1 MRIEQR
7 TISSTAGWTR
17 FRGQIEP
24 SSAELVLAFGDRFV
38 LETGTALADLRR
50 VYPRARIVA
59 ASTAGE
65 IVNTTVSEGTVVA
78 TAIAFQRT
86 SVICAEETVT
96 RVAESY
102 AAGQRLAVKLS
113 RPNLVHV
120 FVLSDGEL
128 VNGTELARGFNEHL
142 PAGVQLSGGLAGD
155 GTRFEHTFV
164 SLDENSG
171 TGRIVAIGFYG
182 AHLQVG
188 FGSAGGW
195 EPFGPERVVTRSDR
209 NLLYELDGQ
218 SALELYKRYLGE
230 QAAQLPGSA
239 LRFPLCVTAAVS
251 DHPVVRTILS
261 IDEASTAMVFAG
273 DIPNGSRV
281 RFMRASYEDLIDG
294 AARAAEQARRSK
306 PPELVLCVSCVGR
319 RIVLGQRTEEETEN
333 VRATIGNDP
342 FIAGFYSYGELAPA
356 DIAVACQLH
365 NQTMTITTLREDV

>member
-7 TISSTAGWTR
+7 TISTAAGWTR
-17 FRGQIEP
+17 SRGEIDGA
-24 SSAELVLAFGDRFV
+24 SAQLVLAFGDRYL
-38 LETGTALADLRR
+38 LEQGSALRDLRQF
-50 VYPRARIVA
+50 YPQARIVA

-65 IVNTTVSEGTVVA
+65 IVDTSVSEGSLVA
-78 TAIAFQRT
+78 TAMAFAQT
-86 SVICAEETVT
+86 TVVCAEETVT

-102 AAGQRLAVKLS
+102 AAGQRLAQTLS

-142 PAGVQLSGGLAGD
+142 PRGVQLSGGLAGD

-171 TGRIVAIGFYG
+171 VGRIVGIGFYG
-182 AHLQVG
+182 ERLAVG

-195 EPFGPERVVTRSDR
+195 EPFGPERVVTRSEQ
-209 NLLYELDGQ
+209 NMLYELDGQ
-218 SALELYKRYLGE
+218 SALQLYKRYLGE

-239 LRFPLCVTAAVS
+239 LRFPLCVTPDGG

-294 AARAAEQARRSK
+294 AARAAEQARRAQ
-306 PPELVLCVSCVGR
+306 PPDLVICVSCVGR

-333 VRATIGNDP
+333 VRAVVGANP
-342 FIAGFYSYGELAPA
+342 AIAGFYSYGELAPA
-356 DIAVACQLH
+356 DVAVACQLH